1 MKEQKLDLRDLV
13 GQTLCYDIYDKDD
26 PQEVEKIISKIKPG
40 GIFVTDMTKEKIRF
54 YEEMAN
60 KYCKVPVLVSSDA
73 ENGPFTPVKG
83 AGMLPHPM
91 AWGACNDEAL
101 IERSGE
107 LTAKIC
113 REVGVRFVF
122 APCVDILYNFQCP
135 SMNIRAVSDSPAAVI
150 RIAGAYMQGLQ
161 KGGVVS
167 ACKHFPGDGI
177 DDRNPHFLTTINS
190 FSKEKWSETFG
201 KVYREMFRKGCE
213 AIMPGHISLPC
224 VEQGISANEC
234 PPACL
239 SYNVLTKLLREELGF
254 DGCIVSDAMSMLGAC
269 TACDLNRL
277 AVEFLKAG
285 GDFVLF
291 PEPDDFENI
300 LSAVQNGILSE
311 KRLQNAVD
319 HIMRIKEKAG
329 LFCATEIKT
338 CESNLNDEFEKVS
351 NEIAEKSI
359 TLVRDYDKLLPISPE
374 KNGKLL
380 VVNIM
385 EPFFKKDPSGNELK
399 AFEDELKKEGY
410 DVTSLY
416 NPKHKYVNN
425 IIDNFDF
432 VLVNIKMSSQ
442 DYHGGT
448 MRMGWNTV
456 MSLWRGYIFKNH
468 NAVITSFGD
477 PFKLYDMPYARCYVN
492 AYSFSPASQKAA
504 AKAITGKIKFC
515 GKNPVSFKD
524 YFNREI

>member
-101 IERSGE
+101 IERAGE

-177 DDRNPHFLTTINS
+177 DVSNPHFLTTINY
-190 FSKEKWSETFG
+190 FSK
-201 KVYREMFRKGCE
+201 
-213 AIMPGHISLPC
+213 
-224 VEQGISANEC
+224 
-234 PPACL
+234 
-239 SYNVLTKLLREELGF
+239 
-254 DGCIVSDAMSMLGAC
+254 
-269 TACDLNRL
+269 
-277 AVEFLKAG
+277 
-285 GDFVLF
+285 
-291 PEPDDFENI
+291 
-300 LSAVQNGILSE
+300 
-311 KRLQNAVD
+311 
-319 HIMRIKEKAG
+319 
-329 LFCATEIKT
+329 
-338 CESNLNDEFEKVS
+338 
-351 NEIAEKSI
+351 
-359 TLVRDYDKLLPISPE
+359 
-374 KNGKLL
+374 
-380 VVNIM
+380 
-385 EPFFKKDPSGNELK
+385 
-399 AFEDELKKEGY
+399 
-410 DVTSLY
+410 
-416 NPKHKYVNN
+416 
-425 IIDNFDF
+425 
-432 VLVNIKMSSQ
+432 
-442 DYHGGT
+442 
-448 MRMGWNTV
+448 
-456 MSLWRGYIFKNH
+456 
-468 NAVITSFGD
+468 
-477 PFKLYDMPYARCYVN
+477 
-492 AYSFSPASQKAA
+492 
-504 AKAITGKIKFC
+504 
-515 GKNPVSFKD
+515 
-524 YFNREI
+524 